1 MHSTLREQKY
11 FMSLQEAIV
20 VLEVFISSIKNIT
33 RARDRALVTEEIE
46 IKREFTFNVA
56 VAFEEFALNYSK
68 LHLIGTRSPQVI
80 DSHKMGEFEH
90 NMVYRPWWCNKFVQ
104 ITEWEALLLDQI
116 DPSGLS
122 IDCLCLSI
130 IRPLIMDGFT
140 IF

>member
-1 MHSTLREQKY
+1 M
-11 FMSLQEAIV
+11 
-20 VLEVFISSIKNIT
+20 VLEVFITIIKNIT
-33 RARDRALVTEEIE
+33 KAREHVSVTEEIDTR
-46 IKREFTFNVA
+46 RESTFKVA

-80 DSHKMGEFEH
+80 DSHKMGESEH

-116 DPSGLS
+116 GPSGPS
-122 IDCLCLSI
+122 IDYLCLSI
-130 IRPLIMDGFT
+130 IRPLIMNGFT

>member
-1 MHSTLREQKY
+1 M
-11 FMSLQEAIV
+11 
-20 VLEVFISSIKNIT
+20 VLEVFITIIKSITK
-33 RARDRALVTEEIE
+33 AREHASVTEEIE
-46 IKREFTFNVA
+46 TRRESTFKVA

-68 LHLIGTRSPQVI
+68 LHLIGTRFPQVI
-80 DSHKMGEFEH
+80 DSHKMGESEH

-116 DPSGLS
+116 DPSGPS
-122 IDCLCLSI
+122 IDYLCLSI

>member
-1 MHSTLREQKY
+1 M
-11 FMSLQEAIV
+11 
-20 VLEVFISSIKNIT
+20 VLEVFITIIKNIT
-33 RARDRALVTEEIE
+33 KAREHVSVTEEIDTR
-46 IKREFTFNVA
+46 RESTLKVA

-80 DSHKMGEFEH
+80 DSHKMGESEH
-90 NMVYRPWWCNKFVQ
+90 NMVYRPWWWNKFVQ

-116 DPSGLS
+116 HPSGPS
-122 IDCLCLSI
+122 IDYLCLSI

>member
-1 MHSTLREQKY
+1 M
-11 FMSLQEAIV
+11 
-20 VLEVFISSIKNIT
+20 VLEVFIIIIKNIT
-33 RARDRALVTEEIE
+33 KARKHASITEEIDTR
-46 IKREFTFNVA
+46 RESTLKVA

-80 DSHKMGEFEH
+80 DSHKMGESEH
-90 NMVYRPWWCNKFVQ
+90 NMVYGPWWWNKFVQ

-116 DPSGLS
+116 HPSGPS
-122 IDCLCLSI
+122 IDYLCLSI

>member
-1 MHSTLREQKY
+1 M
-11 FMSLQEAIV
+11 
-20 VLEVFISSIKNIT
+20 VLEVFITIIKNIT
-33 RARDRALVTEEIE
+33 KAREHASVTEEIDTR
-46 IKREFTFNVA
+46 RESTFKVA

-80 DSHKMGEFEH
+80 DSHKMGESEH
-90 NMVYRPWWCNKFVQ
+90 NMVYRPWWWNKFVQ

-116 DPSGLS
+116 HPSGPS
-122 IDCLCLSI
+122 IDYLCLSI

>member
-1 MHSTLREQKY
+1 M
-11 FMSLQEAIV
+11 
-20 VLEVFISSIKNIT
+20 VLEVFITIIKNIT
-33 RARDRALVTEEIE
+33 KAREHASVTEEIDTR
-46 IKREFTFNVA
+46 RESTFKVA

-80 DSHKMGEFEH
+80 DSHKMGESEH
-90 NMVYRPWWCNKFVQ
+90 NMVYRPWWWNKFVQ

-116 DPSGLS
+116 DPSGPS

>member
-1 MHSTLREQKY
+1 M
-11 FMSLQEAIV
+11 
-20 VLEVFISSIKNIT
+20 VLEVFITIIKSITK
-33 RARDRALVTEEIE
+33 AREHASVTEEIE
-46 IKREFTFNVA
+46 TRRESTFKVA

-80 DSHKMGEFEH
+80 DSHKMGESEH

-116 DPSGLS
+116 DPSGPS
-122 IDCLCLSI
+122 IEYLCLSI